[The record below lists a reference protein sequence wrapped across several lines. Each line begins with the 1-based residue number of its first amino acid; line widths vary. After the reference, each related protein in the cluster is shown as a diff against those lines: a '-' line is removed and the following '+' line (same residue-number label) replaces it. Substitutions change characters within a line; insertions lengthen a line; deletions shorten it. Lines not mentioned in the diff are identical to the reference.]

1 MATNTQNLPPYVR
14 VATVYGVVALRRTTS
29 GLWAGRGL
37 RKLDCAKRGFL
48 SEEKEIIEWKEVKNT
63 CVVCSRPSTLS
74 VQWEGPGSEKPLKPD
89 GSKREFKNMHYKPV
103 KVMDAYVCG
112 LCRIVQ
118 LPRLIIMT
126 QWDLRG
132 TKLEPSECSCQWDG
146 THILHCSGCS
156 IQLRTGRLLQVS
168 RAKGWQVRRYLDA
181 LKGFESPPGEGGW
194 SALPVAAAAP
204 QRSGNEE
211 PQRDPAQPGYTTGL
225 EMLTDDDRQQA
236 REKGWEGP
244 WELTTWGRLIEEV
257 VQSPSIPTEELPE
270 VPREEGAR
278 GTNLYYFVTGLDA
291 WGNSGAKAKAKRA
304 QYYVTPEAWHRD
316 GLLQMPGRVAS
327 RAATPIR
334 PDQTAKVEI
343 TVQMIAVP
351 YRGIYLVGADV
362 IVMEDVKPEEPKQ
375 APEKRS
381 IKRLGSWFWH
391 SFPGRGKSQK
401 KPQPGE

>member
-14 VATVYGVVALRRTTS
+14 VATVYVVVALRRTTS

-37 RKLDCAKRGFL
+37 RNLDCAKRGFL
-48 SEEKEIIEWKEVKNT
+48 SKEKEIIEWKEVKNT
-63 CVVCSRPSTLS
+63 CVVCSKPSTLS
-74 VQWEGPGSEKPLKPD
+74 IQWEGPGSEKPLKPD

-146 THILHCSGCS
+146 SHILHCSSCS
-156 IQLRTGRLLQVS
+156 SQLRTGRLLQVPLVM
-168 RAKGWQVRRYLDA
+168 RV
-181 LKGFESPPGEGGW
+181 F
-194 SALPVAAAAP
+194 
-204 QRSGNEE
+204 
-211 PQRDPAQPGYTTGL
+211 RDPAQPGYTTGL
-225 EMLTDDDRQQA
+225 ETLMDDDRQQA

-244 WELTTWGRLIEEV
+244 WELTTWGKLIEEV

-278 GTNLYYFVTGLDA
+278 GTNLYYSVTGLDA

-304 QYYVTPEAWHRD
+304 QYYVTPEVWHRD

-334 PDQTAKVEI
+334 QEQTVKVEI
-343 TVQMIAVP
+343 TVQMIAVQ
-351 YRGIYLVGADV
+351 YRGIYSVGADV
-362 IVMEDVKPEEPKQ
+362 TVIEDVKPEEPKQ
-375 APEKRS
+375 ALEKRS
-381 IKRLGSWFWH
+381 IK
-391 SFPGRGKSQK
+391 
-401 KPQPGE
+401 